1 MCGEDFAALVRKQYD
16 EYRRFIRGANIKA
29 E

>member
-1 MCGEDFAALVRKQYD
+1 LSGAEFGAYIRKQYD
-16 EYRRFIRGANIKA
+16 EYGGAIRGANIKV

>member
-1 MCGEDFAALVRKQYD
+1 MCGADFAALVRKKYD
-16 EYRRFIRGANIKA
+16 EYRRFIREANIKA